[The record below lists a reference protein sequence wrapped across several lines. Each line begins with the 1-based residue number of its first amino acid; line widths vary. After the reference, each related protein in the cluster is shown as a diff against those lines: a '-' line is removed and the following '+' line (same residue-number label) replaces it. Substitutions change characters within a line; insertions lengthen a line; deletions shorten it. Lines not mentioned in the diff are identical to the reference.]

1 MTPLESIDAELTKLA
16 RALHDAIMA
25 EDHARQTALIDDAD
39 DLLDRRLFIRPART
53 DEEPTRHGPTR

>member
-1 MTPLESIDAELTKLA
+1 MTPIETIDAELAKLA

-25 EDHARQTALIDDAD
+25 EDHARQAELIADAD
-39 DLLDRRLFIRPART
+39 DLLDRRRLIRPART